1 MRIMTRD
8 LLHLLMIP
16 NLLDSAKCISYGMDY
31 YQRNTLESYFNN
43 LEQTPL
49 NRCQQV
55 PALYKWP
62 IDDND
67 NDDDFRS
74 GCRNVSQHHH
84 KQSFSRL
91 HSPRP
96 SYFTDLWN
104 WFC

>member
-1 MRIMTRD
+1 MTRD

-55 PALYKWP
+55 PAPYK
-62 IDDND
+62 
-67 NDDDFRS
+67 
-74 GCRNVSQHHH
+74 
-84 KQSFSRL
+84 
-91 HSPRP
+91 
-96 SYFTDLWN
+96 
-104 WFC
+104 